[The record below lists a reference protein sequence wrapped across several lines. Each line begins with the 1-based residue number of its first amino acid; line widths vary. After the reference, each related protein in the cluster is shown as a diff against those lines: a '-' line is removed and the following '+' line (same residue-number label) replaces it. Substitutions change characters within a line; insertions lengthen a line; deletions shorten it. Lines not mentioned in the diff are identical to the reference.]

1 MKRLLLAVALVLVMV
16 IPAFGQN
23 GPVRMKPLMIPT
35 FDTSGYPD
43 AWFNVGETI
52 HVRAYFEVK
61 GTGAYTVKIETRNSA
76 GVLIGKIKFYNDVD
90 SPTFQHWMLIHELGS
105 EVTGVAGYYTLKATY
120 LDVTTGNTWS
130 HQTKIHVS
138 ASD

>member
-1 MKRLLLAVALVLVMV
+1 MKRLLLAIGLVLAMA

-23 GPVRMKPLMIPT
+23 GPVRIKPLMIPT

-52 HVRAYFEVK
+52 NVRMYFEVK
-61 GTGAYTVKIETRNSA
+61 GTGPFRVKIETRNSA
-76 GVLIGKIKFYNDVD
+76 GVLMNMNRFYNDID

-105 EVTGVAGYYTLKATY
+105 EVAGVAGYYTLKATY
-120 LDVTTGNTWS
+120 VDVATGNTWS

-138 ASD
+138 APD